1 MENKKDKIFVDGLGF
16 KKPRENAPDFVKGN
30 ISINVP
36 RLQAFL
42 ETHGKGKEWLNCDL
56 KKSQGGKLYIELNV
70 WEKPA
75 SLDKPKSTIEA
86 DDIPFE

>member
-1 MENKKDKIFVDGLGF
+1 MENKKEKIFVDGLGF

-30 ISINVP
+30 ISINVK
-36 RLQAFL
+36 RLQEFL
-42 ETHGKGKEWLNCDL
+42 VKHGAGKEWLNCDL

-75 SLDKPKSTIEA
+75 SLENKDVTDS
-86 DDIPFE
+86 DPF